1 MTEAQQRK
9 KEKIDYIIDQC
20 KYLRAKEKLTINN
33 FGKRQDLKLYI
44 WKNANYNQE
53 KNKDNTVRIETKR
66 FGIIED
72 KTDEIPL
79 SKLKE
84 ELERIY
90 IYKNYS
96 E

>member
-9 KEKIDYIIDQC
+9 KEKIDYIIEQC

-44 WKNANYNQE
+44 WKNAEYNQE
-53 KNKDNTVRIETKR
+53 KNINNTVRIETKR
-66 FGIIED
+66 FGEIED
-72 KTDEIPL
+72 KTDEITFENL
-79 SKLKE
+79 RE